1 MKRELGN
8 KEKIIRNKLDEIKCR
23 WIHGVGN
30 LGKERG
36 QESKPISE
44 VIAVYFSKLSKDINP
59 EISTIPEN

>member
-36 QESKPISE
+36 QVSKPISE